1 MDTKISTA
9 QYFKMMNDLMT
20 TQQGKIAELQ
30 SQLSAG
36 KKNVTPS
43 TDVKAT
49 TSSLKLSQVI
59 SNQEDD
65 IRNLQSINAGYK
77 EEEAIMMSMVN
88 MMQRMEDIS
97 VAARSDTYSANEL
110 NIFAIEVEGYMDDIR
125 GLANSRDSNGHFM
138 FAGTKVTTLP
148 FVKKADGSVEYKG
161 NQTEP
166 KLELDTGYKL
176 PLSISG
182 HKLAGVIERKNAL
195 GVVTSRVDMF
205 KVMQDF
211 VTALKA
217 NDKTAVAEALSELQT
232 VSRNLNT
239 NLVDNGLRQN
249 LVEERRNIS
258 EEKIVIYK
266 GLLSDARD
274 VDYAT
279 AVTQLSSDML
289 ALEAAQ
295 STFAKVSQ
303 LSILNFIR

>member
-138 FAGTKVTTLP
+138 FAGTKVNTLP

-176 PLSISG
+176 PLSVSG

-239 NLVDNGLRQN
+239 NLVDNG
-249 LVEERRNIS
+249 
-258 EEKIVIYK
+258 
-266 GLLSDARD
+266 
-274 VDYAT
+274 
-279 AVTQLSSDML
+279 
-289 ALEAAQ
+289 
-295 STFAKVSQ
+295 
-303 LSILNFIR
+303 

>member
-1 MDTKISTA
+1 MKISTS
-9 QYFKMMNDLMT
+9 QYFTTMNNLMT
-20 TQQGKIAELQ
+20 EQHGKIAKLQ
-30 SQLSAG
+30 SQLSVG

-49 TSSLKLSQVI
+49 TASLKLSEVI
-59 SNQEDD
+59 SKQKDD
-65 IRNLQSINAGYK
+65 IANLKNVNAGYK
-77 EEEAIMMSMVN
+77 EEEAIMMSMSD
-88 MMQRMEDIS
+88 MMRRMEDIS
-97 VAARSDTYSANEL
+97 VAARSDTYSASDL
-110 NIFAIEVEGYMDDIR
+110 DIFAIEVEGYMDDIR

-148 FVKKADGSVEYKG
+148 FTKDAAGAVLYNG

-217 NDKTAVAEALSELQT
+217 NNKVGVDLALDEVQV
-232 VSRNLNT
+232 VSSNLAK

-249 LVEERRNIS
+249 LVDQRRDIG
-258 EEKIVIYK
+258 EGKILIYK
-266 GLLSDARD
+266 GLLSDAQD
-274 VDYAT
+274 VDYAK
-279 AVTQLSSDML
+279 AITQLSSDML

-303 LSILNFIR
+303 LSLFSFLR

>member
-1 MDTKISTA
+1 MKISTS
-9 QYFKMMNDLMT
+9 QYFTTMNNLMT
-20 TQQGKIAELQ
+20 EQHGKIAKLQ
-30 SQLSAG
+30 AQLSVG

-49 TSSLKLSQVI
+49 TASLKLSEVI
-59 SNQEDD
+59 TKQKDD
-65 IRNLQSINAGYK
+65 IANLKNVNAGYK
-77 EEEAIMMSMVN
+77 EEEAILMSMSD
-88 MMQRMEDIS
+88 MMIRMQDIS
-97 VAARSDTYSANEL
+97 VAARSDTYADSDL
-110 NIFAIEVEGYMDDIR
+110 DIFAIEVEGYMNDIR

-148 FVKKADGSVEYKG
+148 FTKDAAGAVVYNG

-182 HKLAGVIERKNAL
+182 HKLVGVITRTN
-195 GVVTSRVDMF
+195 GVTTTKVDMF

-217 NDKTAVAEALSELQT
+217 NSKVGVDLALDELQV
-232 VSRNLNT
+232 VSSNLAK

-249 LVEERRNIS
+249 LVEQRRDIG
-258 EEKIVIYK
+258 EGKIIIYK
-266 GLLSDARD
+266 GLLSDAQD

-279 AVTQLSSDML
+279 AITQLSSDML

-303 LSILNFIR
+303 LSLFSFLR

>member
-1 MDTKISTA
+1 
-9 QYFKMMNDLMT
+9 
-20 TQQGKIAELQ
+20 
-30 SQLSAG
+30 
-36 KKNVTPS
+36 
-43 TDVKAT
+43 
-49 TSSLKLSQVI
+49 
-59 SNQEDD
+59 
-65 IRNLQSINAGYK
+65 
-77 EEEAIMMSMVN
+77 
-88 MMQRMEDIS
+88 
-97 VAARSDTYSANEL
+97 
-110 NIFAIEVEGYMDDIR
+110 
-125 GLANSRDSNGHFM
+125 
-138 FAGTKVTTLP
+138 
-148 FVKKADGSVEYKG
+148 
-161 NQTEP
+161 
-166 KLELDTGYKL
+166 
-176 PLSISG
+176 
-182 HKLAGVIERKNAL
+182 
-195 GVVTSRVDMF
+195 MF

-217 NDKTAVAEALSELQT
+217 NDKTNVAEALSELQT

>member
-1 MDTKISTA
+1 MKISTS
-9 QYFKMMNDLMT
+9 QYFKTMNDQMT
-20 TQQGKIAELQ
+20 TQQGKISKLQ
-30 SQLSAG
+30 AQLSLG
-36 KKNVTPS
+36 KKQVTPS

-49 TSSLKLSQVI
+49 TASLKLSQVI
-59 SNQEDD
+59 TQQQDD
-65 IRNLQSINAGYK
+65 IANLRNVNAGYK
-77 EEEAIMMSMVN
+77 EEEAIMSSMLDMV
-88 MMQRMEDIS
+88 QRMQDIS
-97 VAARSDTYSANEL
+97 VAASSDTYNATDL

-125 GLANSRDSNGHFM
+125 GLANTRDSNGHFM
-138 FAGTKVTTLP
+138 FSGTKVTTIP
-148 FVKKADGSVEYKG
+148 FTKQADGTVVYNG

-182 HKLAGVIERKNAL
+182 NKLAGVIARTNDL

-217 NDKTAVAEALSELQT
+217 DNRTNVRTAIDELRT
-232 VSRNLNT
+232 VSGNLGA
-239 NLVDNGLRQN
+239 NLVDNGLRQQ
-249 LVEERRNIS
+249 LVLTRQEIS
-258 EEKIVIYK
+258 EDKIVIYK
-266 GLLSDARD
+266 DLLSKAQD

-279 AVTQLSSDML
+279 SITQLSSDML

-303 LSILNFIR
+303 MSIFNFLR

>member
-1 MDTKISTA
+1 MKISTS
-9 QYFKMMNDLMT
+9 QYFKTMNDQMT
-20 TQQGKIAELQ
+20 TQQGKISKLQ
-30 SQLSAG
+30 AQLSLG
-36 KKNVTPS
+36 KKQVTPS

-49 TSSLKLSQVI
+49 TASLKLSQVI
-59 SNQEDD
+59 TQQQDD
-65 IRNLQSINAGYK
+65 IANLRSVNAGYK
-77 EEEAIMMSMVN
+77 EEEAIMSSMLDMV
-88 MMQRMEDIS
+88 QRMQDIS
-97 VAARSDTYSANEL
+97 VAASSDTYNATDL

-125 GLANSRDSNGHFM
+125 GLANTRDSNGHFM
-138 FAGTKVTTLP
+138 FSGTKVTTIP
-148 FVKKADGSVEYKG
+148 FTKQADGTVVYNG

-182 HKLAGVIERKNAL
+182 NKLAGVIARTNDL

-217 NDKTAVAEALSELQT
+217 DNRTNVRTAIDELRT
-232 VSRNLNT
+232 VSGNLGA
-239 NLVDNGLRQN
+239 NLVDNGLRQQ
-249 LVEERRNIS
+249 LVLTRQEIS
-258 EEKIVIYK
+258 EDKIVIYK
-266 GLLSDARD
+266 DLLSKAQD

-279 AVTQLSSDML
+279 SITQLSSDML

-303 LSILNFIR
+303 MSIFNFLR

>member
-1 MDTKISTA
+1 
-9 QYFKMMNDLMT
+9 
-20 TQQGKIAELQ
+20 
-30 SQLSAG
+30 
-36 KKNVTPS
+36 
-43 TDVKAT
+43 
-49 TSSLKLSQVI
+49 
-59 SNQEDD
+59 
-65 IRNLQSINAGYK
+65 
-77 EEEAIMMSMVN
+77 
-88 MMQRMEDIS
+88 
-97 VAARSDTYSANEL
+97 
-110 NIFAIEVEGYMDDIR
+110 
-125 GLANSRDSNGHFM
+125 M

-148 FVKKADGSVEYKG
+148 FTKNAAGAVLYNG

-205 KVMQDF
+205 EVMQDF

-217 NDKTAVAEALSELQT
+217 NNKVGVDLALDELQV
-232 VSRNLNT
+232 VSSNLAK

-249 LVEERRNIS
+249 LVDQRRDIG
-258 EEKIVIYK
+258 EGKILIYK
-266 GLLSDARD
+266 GLLSDAQD

-279 AVTQLSSDML
+279 AITQLSSDML

-303 LSILNFIR
+303 LSLFSFLR

>member
-1 MDTKISTA
+1 MKISTS
-9 QYFKMMNDLMT
+9 QYFTTMNNLMT
-20 TQQGKIAELQ
+20 EQHGKIAKLQ
-30 SQLSAG
+30 AQLSVG

-49 TSSLKLSQVI
+49 TASLKLSEVI
-59 SNQEDD
+59 SKQKDD
-65 IRNLQSINAGYK
+65 IANLKNVNAGYK
-77 EEEAIMMSMVN
+77 EEEAIMMSMLD
-88 MMQRMEDIS
+88 MMARMEDIS
-97 VAARSDTYSANEL
+97 VSARSDTYADSDL
-110 NIFAIEVEGYMDDIR
+110 DIFAIEVEGYMDDIR

-138 FAGTKVTTLP
+138 FSGTKVTTQP
-148 FVKKADGSVEYKG
+148 FTKDAAGTVVYNG

-166 KLELDTGYKL
+166 KLELDAGYKL

-182 HKLAGVIERKNAL
+182 NKLAGVITRIA
-195 GVVTSRVDMF
+195 GVTTTKVDMF

-217 NDKTAVAEALSELQT
+217 NNKVGVDLALDELQV
-232 VSRNLNT
+232 VSSNLSK

-249 LVEERRNIS
+249 LVGQRRDIG
-258 EEKIVIYK
+258 EGKILIYE
-266 GLLSDARD
+266 GLLSDAQD

-279 AVTQLSSDML
+279 AITQLSSDML

-303 LSILNFIR
+303 LSLFSFIR

>member
-1 MDTKISTA
+1 MKISTS
-9 QYFKMMNDLMT
+9 QYFTTMNNLMT
-20 TQQGKIAELQ
+20 EQHGKIAKLQ
-30 SQLSAG
+30 AQLSVG

-49 TSSLKLSQVI
+49 TASLKLSEVI
-59 SNQEDD
+59 SKQKDD
-65 IRNLQSINAGYK
+65 ISNLKNVNAGYK
-77 EEEAIMMSMVN
+77 EEETIMMSMSD
-88 MMQRMEDIS
+88 MMIRMQDIS
-97 VAARSDTYSANEL
+97 VAARSDTYASSDL
-110 NIFAIEVEGYMDDIR
+110 DIFAIEVEGYMDDIR

-148 FVKKADGSVEYKG
+148 FTKNAAGAVLYNG

-205 KVMQDF
+205 EVMQDF

-217 NDKTAVAEALSELQT
+217 NNKVGVDLALDEVQV
-232 VSRNLNT
+232 VSSNLAK

-249 LVEERRNIS
+249 LVDQRRDIG
-258 EEKIVIYK
+258 EGKILIYK
-266 GLLSDARD
+266 GLLSDAQD

-279 AVTQLSSDML
+279 AITQLSSDML

-303 LSILNFIR
+303 LSLFSFLR